1 MLDNWPVN
9 PVDILVLVIL
19 VISAALA
26 FFRGFV
32 HEALGVGAWIGA
44 ILAAIYGLPHARP
57 YAREYIPI
65 EWVADLAVAV
75 AIFLVVLFALSVIT
89 ALIAR
94 RVQESALNTL
104 DRSLG
109 FLFGLARGALVV
121 VVVYIAGSWLVP
133 PDQHPAWVKQAK
145 SMPIIQ
151 EGAVVLDDLVP
162 LDLMGT
168 GSGEASPADALQQ
181 SLQPTPD
188 ETSTRTDGAGNT
200 QQERDAIDGL
210 FESTQQ

>member
-1 MLDNWPVN
+1 MLENWPVN
-9 PVDILVLVIL
+9 PVDIVVLVVL

-44 ILAAIYGLPHARP
+44 VLAALYGLPHARP

-65 EWVADLAVAV
+65 EWAADLAVAV
-75 AIFLVVLFALSVIT
+75 GIFLVVLFALSVIT

-121 VVVYIAGSWLVP
+121 VVLYMAGSWLVP
-133 PDQHPAWVKQAK
+133 PDQHPDWVQQAK

-151 EGAVVLDDLVP
+151 EGAAILDELVP

-168 GSGEASPADALQQ
+168 GSGEATPADALQQ
-181 SLQPTPD
+181 SLQPAPRQQGGG
-188 ETSTRTDGAGNT
+188 SGGYN
-200 QQERDAIDGL
+200 QQEQQAIDGL
-210 FESTQQ
+210 IESTQQ

>member
-1 MLDNWPVN
+1 MLENWPVN
-9 PVDILVLVIL
+9 PVDIVVLVVL

-44 ILAAIYGLPHARP
+44 ILAALYGLPYARP

-65 EWVADLAVAV
+65 EWAADLVVAV
-75 AIFLVVLFALSVIT
+75 GIFLVVLFALSVIT

-121 VVVYIAGSWLVP
+121 VVLYMAGSWLVP
-133 PDQHPAWVKQAK
+133 PDQHPAWVQQAK
-145 SMPIIQ
+145 SMPIIE
-151 EGAVVLDDLVP
+151 EGAVILDDLIP

-168 GSGEASPADALQQ
+168 GSGEATPADALQQ
-181 SLQPTPD
+181 SLQPAPQQQGGG
-188 ETSTRTDGAGNT
+188 SGGYS
-200 QQERDAIDGL
+200 QQEQQAIDGL
-210 FESTQQ
+210 IESTQQ

>member
-1 MLDNWPVN
+1 MLENWPVN

-32 HEALGVGAWIGA
+32 HEALGVGAWVGA

-57 YAREYIPI
+57 YAQAYISI
-65 EWVADLAVAV
+65 DWVADLAVAIV
-75 AIFLVVLFALSVIT
+75 IFLVVLFALSVIT

-121 VVVYIAGSWLVP
+121 LVIYIAGSWLVP
-133 PDQHPAWVKQAK
+133 PDQHPGWVQQAK
-145 SMPIIQ
+145 SMAVIQ
-151 EGAVVLDDLVP
+151 EGAVVLDELVP

-168 GSGEASPADALQQ
+168 GSGEISPADALQR
-181 SLQPTPD
+181 SLQPSPD
-188 ETSTRTDGAGNT
+188 ETSSRDTVGNT
-200 QQERDAIDGL
+200 EQERQAIDGL